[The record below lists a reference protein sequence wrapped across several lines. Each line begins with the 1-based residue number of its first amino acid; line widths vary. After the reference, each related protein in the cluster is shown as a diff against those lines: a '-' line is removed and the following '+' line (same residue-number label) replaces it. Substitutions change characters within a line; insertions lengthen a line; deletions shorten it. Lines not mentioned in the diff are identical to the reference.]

1 MSYEISEGELFEGKL
16 PAICSAQNS
25 IIDMVLYSK
34 QLSFNDI
41 VDLVDMGKIDTVY
54 VRRVDSDEDMVFEV
68 TKPSDMEVLDKIMSS
83 DGDHLVGWR
92 VLHNHVEESNF
103 AAALAIQEEEIEEA
117 TR

>member
-16 PAICSAQNS
+16 PAICSAQKS

-41 VDLVDMGKIDTVY
+41 IDLAGMGKIDTVY

-68 TKPSDMEVLDKIMSS
+68 TKPSDMEVLDRIMSS

-92 VLHNHVEESNF
+92 VLHNHVEESNY